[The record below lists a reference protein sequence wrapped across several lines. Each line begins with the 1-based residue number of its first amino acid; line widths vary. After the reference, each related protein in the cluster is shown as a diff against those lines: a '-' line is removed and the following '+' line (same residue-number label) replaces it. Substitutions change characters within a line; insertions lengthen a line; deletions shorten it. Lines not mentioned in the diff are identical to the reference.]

1 MSKNRHLAI
10 YPQSQFSAILFTP
23 KDLSPLELTEV
34 DIFRSAGSVI
44 DCHHP
49 PNFPSHPIFALLKST
64 PPRITKKHTTQNGGE
79 EEKRKSGEGAHHPK
93 WW

>member
-44 DCHHP
+44 DCHQP
-49 PNFPSHPIFALLKST
+49 PNFPSHPIFALLK
-64 PPRITKKHTTQNGGE
+64 KHTTQNGVKKKRE
-79 EEKRKSGEGAHHPK
+79 EVVKDHTTQK
-93 WW
+93 